1 MNKKGFTLLEVLIAL
16 SITAI
21 SLMGIY
27 HLIEFSLSTL
37 SSSKNRYTLINQANE
52 YLLIKNKYPSSYYLS
67 QLTQKI
73 DVKDNLEANIYGIL
87 EQRVITVS
95 NNDEELN
102 FIYFVK
108 K

>member
-1 MNKKGFTLLEVLIAL
+1 LNKKGFTLLEVLIAL

-27 HLIEFSLSTL
+27 RLTEFSLSTL
-37 SSSKNRYTLINQANE
+37 SSSKNRYNLINRAYE
-52 YLLIKNKYPSSYYLS
+52 YLLIKNKYPNSYYISTLN
-67 QLTQKI
+67 QKI
-73 DVKDNLEANIYGIL
+73 NIKDNLEANIYGIL
-87 EQRVITVS
+87 EQRVVTFS
-95 NNDEELN
+95 NREEELN